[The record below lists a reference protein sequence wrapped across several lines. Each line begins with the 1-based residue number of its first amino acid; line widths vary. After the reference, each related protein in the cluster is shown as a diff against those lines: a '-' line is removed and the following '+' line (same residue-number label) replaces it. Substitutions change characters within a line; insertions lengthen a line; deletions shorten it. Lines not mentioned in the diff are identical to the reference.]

1 MGDYMD
7 FMSAAVFDGRLRG
20 QLLAHLKN
28 PHLTDNDVINWFNSE
43 GYTVSNDEIN
53 KIRKHLLDQEA
64 AHGPDKLIPKY

>member
-28 PHLTDNDVINWFNSE
+28 PQLKNDEIIKWFASE
-43 GYTVSNDEIN
+43 GYTVSNEEIN

-64 AHGPDKLIPKY
+64 AHGLDKPIPKY

>member
-28 PHLTDNDVINWFNSE
+28 PQLKNDNIIKWFGSE
-43 GYTVSNDEIN
+43 GYEVDDGEII
-53 KIRKHLLDQEA
+53 KIRKHLDDQEA
-64 AHGPDKLIPKY
+64 AIGLDRPIPKY